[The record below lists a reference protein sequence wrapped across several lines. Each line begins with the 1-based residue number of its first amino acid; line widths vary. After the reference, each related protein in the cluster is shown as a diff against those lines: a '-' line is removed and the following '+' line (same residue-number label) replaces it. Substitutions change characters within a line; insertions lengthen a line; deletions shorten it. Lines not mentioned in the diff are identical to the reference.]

1 MSRVTRS
8 TAHIDARRRMRDA
21 LLVAAL
27 TPHIRDYLLVY
38 DPKALKQIV
47 DSLAGEFLS
56 ADQRAQLNDLLRTAY
71 DETGI

>member
-1 MSRVTRS
+1 VTRVTR
-8 TAHIDARRRMRDA
+8 TTEHLDARRRMRDA

-56 ADQRAQLNDLLRTAY
+56 ADQRAQLNQLMEIAQ
-71 DETGI
+71 